1 MHRLSVNLNSK
12 LSLISQRKPEQ
23 GEVFLLAKAI
33 ADSLPLAPFN
43 TENITLFT
51 LTQRSFIDE
60 VIYTLNDYTYL
71 DEETRKLVYK
81 LVDELSLWRYNTA
94 YNPPHILFKGD
105 INTVIDDM
113 SNLLRYVDVS
123 YMCSVADIVDRAN
136 WTYTTFRELVSEVS
150 LQVNSRS

>member
-12 LSLISQRKPEQ
+12 LSLVSQRKLEQ
-23 GEVFLLAKAI
+23 GEIFLFAKAI

-60 VIYTLNDYTYL
+60 TIYALNDYTYL
-71 DEETRKLVYK
+71 DDETRKLVYK
-81 LVDELSLWRYNTA
+81 LVDELSLWRYNVA

-136 WTYTTFRELVSEVS
+136 WTYTTFRELVNEIS
-150 LQVNSRS
+150 LQIESRG